1 MTDHW
6 ITCYLPSAVLLS
18 HILVFGKNVNHL
30 RSLDVIPDE
39 FTDLINNQVTSNH
52 PAVEDLNSV
61 VIRISDDQIVVL
73 CNTDLT
79 GIVEF
84 ALLLSFSANCFHKL
98 TLRENVH
105 LIDVQIE
112 DFEVGSNITSQFED
126 RTLNSQV
133 FRKFA
138 MEETLKNFFGWR

>member
-1 MTDHW
+1 M
-6 ITCYLPSAVLLS
+6 INQLINY
-18 HILVFGKNVNHL
+18 
-30 RSLDVIPDE
+30 
-39 FTDLINNQVTSNH
+39 LINNQVTSNH

-112 DFEVGSNITSQFED
+112 DFEVGSNITSQLKSFSQSMIED
-126 RTLNSQV
+126 RPTVACVHNVIFSLSQSV
-133 FRKFA
+133 ITRH
-138 MEETLKNFFGWR
+138 LRHSL